1 MKGID
6 IVLPVGVEISEGSA
20 KRKVGCVIDVCVPVA
35 DEDEVPVV
43 VEWRSWRNRWG
54 DNEYRAWR
62 NRLVCKHQNKD
73 TLIDGLL
80 PRTEWKDTAP
90 GEWGNISSLR
100 PLIGWVPAR
109 GMEIV
114 QDIDSVPGLPEEVE
128 RVISDVAASV
138 VINGHI
144 WFPTQGPVVHVT
156 NAGKG
161 WLRAEVAHPPSAGP
175 SAFHLPA
182 LRREYEAV
190 FKHVSWLCTDP
201 VIHSRDGW
209 DMGAIL
215 DESDTEI
222 LKMMLQDMF
231 LDTYSIR
238 KRMVED
244 VEIEIMLKARE
255 ALEGG
260 ERVSIGLACREWLD
274 VLARVRKQNPQV
286 VSGFD
291 IDNMN
296 VVLSVIEQGAAERA
310 LDMDGLR
317 L

>member
-144 WFPTQGPVVHVT
+144 WLPTQGPVVHVA

-161 WLRAEVAHPPSAGP
+161 WLQAEVAHPPIAGP

-182 LRREYEAV
+182 LRRGYEEV
-190 FKHVSWLCTDP
+190 FKNINWIGADP
-201 VIHSRDGW
+201 VIHSQDGW

-215 DESDTEI
+215 DESDTEV
-222 LKMMLQDMF
+222 LKVMLQDMF

-260 ERVSIGLACREWLD
+260 ERVSMGLACREWLG

-286 VSGFD
+286 VSGFE

-296 VVLSVIEQGAAERA
+296 VVLSVIEQSAAERA